1 MLLTIAIGAFVLALI
16 GENMR
21 SVFLAASLLCLMLPY
36 FASHRLLN
44 DLAHD
49 PFTSHQIDTDD
60 Q

>member
-1 MLLTIAIGAFVLALI
+1 MLLTIAIGAFILALS

-21 SVFLAASLLCLMLPY
+21 SVFLAASLLYLMLPY
-36 FASHRLLN
+36 LTSQRMLN

-49 PFTSHQIDTDD
+49 PFSSHQIDTDD